1 MKHRQNT
8 ALAAVAVAAILLLSG
23 NGCSTHGALTAAQSA
38 AVVISPQLAQLH
50 QPRAGLFTGGPPAAG
65 AWPEIAASGVAA
77 VIDLRMPKEKA
88 GADEAGD
95 VRAAGMDYLPLPI
108 AGAADLTPSNAAAL
122 WSLLERS
129 PAPVLLHCASGN
141 RVGALL
147 ALGAAEQGGMTAQQ
161 ALAFGKSAGLGS
173 LEPRVR
179 ELLRLPPCEVVAS
192 PPAGQAVAVME
203 ASKGGSAQTVAAC
216 R

>member
-1 MKHRQNT
+1 MKHGKNT
-8 ALAAVAVAAILLLSG
+8 ALAALAVAAILLLFG
-23 NGCSTHGALTAAQSA
+23 TGCSTHGGLTAPQSA
-38 AVVISPQLAQLH
+38 AVVTSPPLARLH
-50 QPRAGLFTGGPPAAG
+50 QPRTGLFTGGPPAAG
-65 AWPEIAASGVAA
+65 AWPEIASSGVAT

-88 GADEAGD
+88 GADEAGE

-108 AGAADLTPSNAAAL
+108 AGPTDLTPANAAAL

-147 ALGAAEQGGMTAQQ
+147 ALGAAQQGGMTAQQ

-192 PPAGQAVAVME
+192 PLAGQAVAVLG
-203 ASKGGSAQTVAAC
+203 ASKGVSVAC

>member
-1 MKHRQNT
+1 MKHKQNT
-8 ALAAVAVAAILLLSG
+8 ALVAVAVAAILLLFG
-23 NGCSTHGALTAAQSA
+23 TACSTPGTMASAQSA
-38 AVVISPQLAQLH
+38 AMVTSPQLAKLH
-50 QPRAGLFTGGPPAAG
+50 QPRVGLFTGGPPAPDAL
-65 AWPEIAASGVAA
+65 AEIADSGVST

-88 GADEAGD
+88 GADEAGE
-95 VRAAGMDYLPLPI
+95 VRAAGMDYVSLPI
-108 AGAADLTPSNAAAL
+108 AGATDLTPANAAAL

-147 ALGAAEQGGMTAQQ
+147 ALGAAEQGGMTPQQ

-173 LEPRVR
+173 LEPKVR
-179 ELLRLPPCEVVAS
+179 ELLRLPPCKVVAL
-192 PPAGQAVAVME
+192 PPDAGQAMAGVA
-203 ASKGGSAQTVAAC
+203 ASKGASASC